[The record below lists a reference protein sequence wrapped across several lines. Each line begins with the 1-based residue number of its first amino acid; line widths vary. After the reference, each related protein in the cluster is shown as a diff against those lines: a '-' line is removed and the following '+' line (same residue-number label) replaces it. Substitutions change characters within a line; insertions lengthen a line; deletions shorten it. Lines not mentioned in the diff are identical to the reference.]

1 MPIEQNMV
9 IKVLTKT
16 MMINKFI
23 KIFFAIDL
31 AIIVFCL
38 LQGNTVWLLNTQI
51 AFFSSLIITIGSF
64 LAYKRNVSSRL
75 EHTIVLQNDPDKIN
89 KIEDPFDL
97 YSDDEINYDE
107 ISDEEAKDII
117 QKEKKRVKQ
126 NTFKNFFSSLTA
138 ASSIYRI
145 IGYIGLVIGFF
156 YLVNHNLFDTVSYLF
171 GLFVVPLGVL
181 VVNLTLRQEED

>member
-1 MPIEQNMV
+1 MKTT
-9 IKVLTKT
+9 IK
-16 MMINKFI
+16 KFI

-38 LQGNTVWLLNTQI
+38 LQGNMIWLLNTQI

-64 LAYKRNVSSRL
+64 LAYNNNVKKRIEN
-75 EHTIVLQNDPDKIN
+75 TIVLQNDPDKID

-107 ISDEEAKDII
+107 ISDEEAKNIVK
-117 QKEKKRVKQ
+117 KEKSRVKQ
-126 NTFKNFFSSLTA
+126 NTFKNLLGSLTA

-145 IGYIGLVIGFF
+145 VGYIGLVIGFF
-156 YLVNHNLFDTVSYLF
+156 YLVNHKQFDTVSYLF
-171 GLFVVPLGVL
+171 GLFIVPLGVL
-181 VVNLTLRQEED
+181 VVNFTLKQQED